1 MTMIVPEAEGAA
13 SSVGKKFGLTN
24 SQKAG
29 AISAGLPQPRTHHPY
44 ILGLILITTGGFM
57 LIGSVTGTLPSMLA
71 ALFVPNALD
80 DTGGNPLEPLAS
92 TLLGKN
98 ATQGSVNAFATIAA
112 QQNG

>member
-1 MTMIVPEAEGAA
+1 MTMIVPEAEGAGA
-13 SSVGKKFGLTN
+13 KVAKKFGLTG

-80 DTGGNPLEPLAS
+80 DTNQSPISALAS
-92 TLLGKN
+92 TFLGPN
-98 ATQGSVNAFATIAA
+98 ATQSSVNAFTQLAA
-112 QQNG
+112 GSNG